1 MNIAIAG
8 GTGFIGK
15 AVVNYFKEQGHQ
27 LYVLTRTPRMS
38 SSRNVHYVQW
48 LTPESKP
55 EAELPTLD
63 AVINLAGESI
73 NSGRWTKARKE
84 RIMQS
89 RIKATEEVIWLI
101 RHLPKPPNVLIN
113 ASAIGIYGTSL
124 TEVFTEKSSHIGND
138 FLAQTVYHWE
148 KIAKQAEM
156 LGVRTVFVRF
166 GIVLGLHGGAFPK
179 IVTPYKWWVGGT
191 IGSGEQWMSWIHL
204 HDVIRAIEHVLH
216 HDISGPVNFTAPFP
230 VTMKQFGKTIAR
242 ILHRPHWLPVPSV
255 MLRLLL
261 GEMSMLVLEGQ
272 KVLPN
277 KLMESGF
284 VFSFPS
290 IEEALDDLLTSFR
303 KKSPTSKRSESGR

>member
-1 MNIAIAG
+1 MVFLNIAIAG
-8 GTGFIGK
+8 GTGFVGK
-15 AVVNYFKEQGHQ
+15 AVVDYLKEQGHH
-27 LYVLTRTPRMS
+27 LYVLTRTPRIS
-38 SSRNVHYVQW
+38 PSPNVHYVQW

-55 EAELPTLD
+55 EAELPALD

-89 RIKATEEVIWLI
+89 RIQTTEEVIRMI
-101 RHLPKPPNVLIN
+101 RRLPKPPNVLIN

-124 TEVFTEKSSHIGND
+124 TDVFTENSPHIGND

-148 KIAKQAEM
+148 KTAKQAET
-156 LGVRTVFVRF
+156 LGVRTVFARF
-166 GIVLGLHGGAFPK
+166 GIVLGLHGGALPK
-179 IVTPYKWWVGGT
+179 IVTPYKWWIGGT
-191 IGSGEQWMSWIHL
+191 IGSGAQWMSWIHL
-204 HDVIRAIEHVLH
+204 HDVVRAIEHVLH
-216 HDISGPVNFTAPFP
+216 HDILGAVNFTAPFP
-230 VTMKQFGKTIAR
+230 VTMKQFGKTVAR
-242 ILHRPHWLPVPSV
+242 IVRRPHWLPVPSV

-290 IEEALDDLLTSFR
+290 LEEALCDLLT
-303 KKSPTSKRSESGR
+303 KS